1 LFFLKSLTDLNP
13 NQIINLILEES
24 KILLKS
30 KNVQSKIIAF
40 LLIGGLNSFN
50 DITEIFTN
58 FMEDHGLIELLLQT
72 FSKNKN
78 FKLHTFLFYVFSPLI
93 PKMIETGR
101 YESIQFVSSHF
112 WMVFEKDVRNFRD
125 LMIPFV
131 AKIIKTCDKLQ
142 FPLKIDRYE
151 ILNMLYQSIH
161 SVKFF
166 PLLFALFHE
175 SFHFD
180 VSNIHVRKMIDLLLD
195 MIDFYYHNEDFLN
208 ALKIIFRCIRLDARP
223 WLTKTFEICVQCLEN
238 RNSHF
243 ENYLLLLLEMI
254 QLFNEEME
262 SLIFSSNLID
272 LIVPWIIVEFDFFK
286 EKKYSGGYISEVV
299 CFLLYEMCIYQSK
312 GLEAC
317 IPNIL
322 IQLKENNYFM

>member
-1 LFFLKSLTDLNP
+1 LFFLKSLIDLNP

-30 KNVQSKIIAF
+30 KNVQSKIIGF
-40 LLIGGLNSFN
+40 LLVGGLNSFT

-58 FMEDHGLIELLLQT
+58 FMEDHGLIELLIQT

-93 PKMIETGR
+93 PKMIKTGR
-101 YESIQFVSSHF
+101 YESIEFISSHF
-112 WMVFEKDVRNFRD
+112 WMVFEKDLIYFRH
-125 LMIPFV
+125 LMIPFI
-131 AKIIKTCDKLQ
+131 AKIIETCDKLQ

-151 ILNMLYQSIH
+151 ILNMLCREIH

-180 VSNIHVRKMIDLLLD
+180 VSNIHLRKMIDLLFGV
-195 MIDFYYHNEDFLN
+195 IEYNEHNRNILN
-208 ALKIIFRCIRLDARP
+208 ALKIIFRCIRLDAKP
-223 WLTKTFEICVQCLEN
+223 WLTKTFEICVQYLET
-238 RNSHF
+238 RKYDF
-243 ENYLLLLLEMI
+243 EDYLLLLLEMI

-272 LIVPWIIVEFDFFK
+272 LIVPWIIVEFD
-286 EKKYSGGYISEVV
+286 
-299 CFLLYEMCIYQSK
+299 CF
-312 GLEAC
+312 
-317 IPNIL
+317 
-322 IQLKENNYFM
+322 